1 MSYTLLLA
9 DDSVTIQRV
18 IELTFASEDI
28 SVVAFSD
35 GEHAMASIDRS
46 PPDIV
51 LADIGMPGRNGYE
64 MARHIKRTPALSHI
78 PVLLLTGAFDP
89 VDQTKAAEAGCDG
102 VLVKPFEPQLVI
114 NRVKELLMRAKP
126 GSKEAEVESY
136 FEELDQA
143 FATLVTADPAAS
155 GGIERPVVEP
165 DRAPASDR
173 SAQSAVKSAEAAEV
187 PRDARPAVK
196 PAETPEVLRAA
207 RSAVESA
214 DTPEP
219 PRAPRPVVEPRENRE
234 PVQTS
239 RSAVE
244 SRDLPETLRAQHPPL
259 ADAFAALLAAERSG
273 SLVMARPAIVSP
285 ATPAPPSEEL
295 VEQVVRRVL
304 EHLSHLVSREA
315 VTEIV
320 HATAERLVRE
330 EIERIKSNIK

>member
-1 MSYTLLLA
+1 MPYTLLLA

-51 LADIGMPGRNGYE
+51 LADIDMPGRSGYE
-64 MARHIKRTPALSHI
+64 MARHIKRTPALAHI

-114 NRVKELLMRAKP
+114 NRVKELLMRARP

-136 FEELDQA
+136 FEELDHA
-143 FATLVTADPAAS
+143 FATLVSADPAAS
-155 GGIERPVVEP
+155 GSVERSVVEP
-165 DRAPASDR
+165 DRTPASDR
-173 SAQSAVKSAEAAEV
+173 AAQSAVKSEEKPEV
-187 PRDARPAVK
+187 PRDARPAVM
-196 PAETPEVLRAA
+196 AADTSEVPWAA

-214 DTPEP
+214 STLEP
-219 PRAPRPVVEPRENRE
+219 PRAPRPVVESRENRE
-234 PVQTS
+234 LTQTP
-239 RSAVE
+239 RSAE
-244 SRDLPETLRAQHPPL
+244 EFRDQPETLRTQHPPL

-273 SLVMARPAIVSP
+273 SLGIARPAIVSP

-295 VEQVVRRVL
+295 VEQVVRRIL
-304 EHLSHLVSREA
+304 EHLSHVVSREA